1 VATGRQEEVVAVDT
15 GHQSGD
21 RSDGVEDLEAI
32 ARAETAALKAAI
44 ATVKVS
50 GRGQAVD
57 EVGAGLVREL
67 RARRLFM
74 PPELINLLARDIAD
88 PVWALRRPWAARR
101 RLAATMSAMDA
112 HESAIQDEWDLTLER
127 LEQATE
133 ALWRLRRSRISSR
146 RTLDGFEV
154 EIRIDPW
161 SRRRAK
167 KLQGIAAPTVVRVVP
182 YDS

>member
-1 VATGRQEEVVAVDT
+1 MVDA

-21 RSDGVEDLEAI
+21 RWDGLEDLEAI
-32 ARAETAALKAAI
+32 ARAETAAVKASI
-44 ATVKVS
+44 AAAEAS
-50 GRGQAVD
+50 GRGQPVD
-57 EVGAGLVREL
+57 EVEAGLVREL
-67 RARRLFM
+67 RARRLFI

-88 PVWALRRPWAARR
+88 PVWDLRHPWAARR
-101 RLAATMSAMDA
+101 RLTATMSAVDA

-127 LEQATE
+127 LQKATE
-133 ALWRLRRSRISSR
+133 AMWRLRRSRISSR

-167 KLQGIAAPTVVRVVP
+167 KLQGIAAPTVVMVVP